1 MNVVIPVASR
11 NTNETLLECVASIQ
25 LEITGPRDHPG
36 VSPLLIG
43 RVIMEVVMTLVM
55 TLVIPLFTLVI
66 TWAWAMLW
74 GGKPHTSV
82 TSGVYLQS
90 TQDTLV

>member
-1 MNVVIPVASR
+1 MSEASGIIYKKHLVFSSETVVRMSVVIPMASR
-11 NTNETLLECVASIQ
+11 NTNETLLECLPSIQ
-25 LEITGPRDHPG
+25 LETTGPRDHPG

-66 TWAWAMLW
+66 TWAWAML
-74 GGKPHTSV
+74 
-82 TSGVYLQS
+82 
-90 TQDTLV
+90 